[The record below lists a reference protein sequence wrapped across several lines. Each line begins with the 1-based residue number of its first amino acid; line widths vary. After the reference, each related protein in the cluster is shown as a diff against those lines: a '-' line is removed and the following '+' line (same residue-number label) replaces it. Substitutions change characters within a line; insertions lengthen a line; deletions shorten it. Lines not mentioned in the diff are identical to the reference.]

1 MRLITTRRYY
11 AGQHKV
17 TVHINGQVLGE
28 SSFQLLMP

>member
-17 TVHINGQVLGE
+17 TVHINGQVLAE